1 MHRPECFWFEPFDML
16 RKLALSGLLQFVEPG
31 TAAQVF
37 FGCVLAFLCFGVQ
50 VGLTLTRLEHST
62 SYHFC

>member
-1 MHRPECFWFEPFDML
+1 ML

-50 VGLTLTRLEHST
+50 VGPTLTRLEHST
-62 SYHFC
+62 SYNFC

>member
-1 MHRPECFWFEPFDML
+1 MHRPGCVGFARCDML

-50 VGLTLTRLEHST
+50 VGPTLTRLEHST
-62 SYHFC
+62 SYNVC

>member
-1 MHRPECFWFEPFDML
+1 ML

-50 VGLTLTRLEHST
+50 VGPTLTRLEHST